1 MPAGRAALGSGPMDT
16 MGDADLLADD
26 EEPPPRAD
34 RLFTAEA
41 LALAGAGLV
50 LMSVFTTA
58 VFQYATYLLF
68 SNNDDGG
75 MGRTTQYLLLA
86 GPCAVLSA
94 TGAVLGWSTR
104 GRSMTPGLRGVAGA
118 AVIVGTTIALLIV
131 GTAVVGDVWGNDST
145 DF

>member
-1 MPAGRAALGSGPMDT
+1 MDT
-16 MGDADLLADD
+16 MGDADRLAND

-50 LMSVFTTA
+50 LMSVFTTG
-58 VFQYATYLLF
+58 VFQYAIYLLF
-68 SNNDDGG
+68 SNGDG

-86 GPCAVLSA
+86 GPCAVLAA

-104 GRSMTPGLRGVAGA
+104 GRTLTPGLRGVAGA

-131 GTAVVGDVWGNDST
+131 VTAVVGDVWGNDST
-145 DF
+145 NL

>member
-1 MPAGRAALGSGPMDT
+1 MPARRAALGSGRMDT

-34 RLFTAEA
+34 RMFTAEA

-75 MGRTTQYLLLA
+75 MGRT
-86 GPCAVLSA
+86 
-94 TGAVLGWSTR
+94 
-104 GRSMTPGLRGVAGA
+104 MTPGLRGVAGA
-118 AVIVGTTIALLIV
+118 AVIVRTTIAVLIV

>member
-1 MPAGRAALGSGPMDT
+1 MDT

-34 RLFTAEA
+34 RMFTAEA

-50 LMSVFTTA
+50 LMSVFATG

-68 SNNDDGG
+68 SNNEGGG

-86 GPCAVLSA
+86 GPCAVLA
-94 TGAVLGWSTR
+94 AAGAVLGWSTR
-104 GRSMTPGLRGVAGA
+104 GRTLTPGLRGVAGA
-118 AVIVGTTIALLIV
+118 AVIVGTTIALLIL